1 MIPPPLRS
9 TGRSALLLL
18 AVAVLVFAGTELLP
32 GDAAQARTRGRAS
45 DAELLRLREQTGLAA
60 PVWLRFG
67 RWLGG
72 LLHGDAGRSLVS
84 DRPVA
89 GLIAERLPATLALT
103 ACSLLVA
110 VPLMLMAAW
119 VGSSTRLRSPVGGAI
134 AAAAAVPQVVVAG
147 ALVALF
153 SGLLHWLPRVSLLP
167 IGQSPWQRPELLAL
181 PTLSLALPAAA
192 YGAGLLAGAMAD
204 VRRLPHV
211 EDAVL
216 RGVPHWRVAARHV
229 LPLLFAPLLRVLA
242 VLCGGLIAAT
252 TVVETVFGYNGL
264 GELLVSSVANRDVP
278 AVQAVAMLGAAVVL
292 AGLWLAD
299 VVRSG
304 AS

>member
-1 MIPPPLRS
+1 MIPVLIRS
-9 TGRSALLLL
+9 TARSALLLF
-18 AVAVLVFAGTELLP
+18 AVAVLVFAATELLP
-32 GDAAQARTRGRAS
+32 GDAVQARTRGRAGEV
-45 DAELLRLREQTGLAA
+45 ELARLREQAGLDDPA
-60 PVWLRFG
+60 WQRFG
-67 RWLGG
+67 GWLSGF
-72 LLHGDAGRSLVS
+72 LHGDAGRSLIN
-84 DRPVA
+84 DRPVSV
-89 GLIAERLPATLALT
+89 LVAERLPATLALT
-103 ACSLLVA
+103 AAALLIA
-110 VPLMLMAAW
+110 VPLMLLAAW
-119 VGSSTRLRSPVGGAI
+119 VAGSTRLGSPASGVI

-167 IGQSPWQRPELLAL
+167 IGQSPWQRPELLVL

-192 YGAGLLAGAMAD
+192 FGAGLLAGAVAD

-216 RGVPHWRVAARHV
+216 RGVPHWRVAVRHV
-229 LPLLFAPLLRVLA
+229 LPLLTAPLLHVLA
-242 VLCGGLIAAT
+242 VIYGGLIAAT

-278 AVQAVAMLGAAVVL
+278 TVQAVALLSAAVVL

-299 VVRSG
+299 VVRG
-304 AS
+304 GTA